1 MRNHILTLAAAAAIA
16 ALSAS
21 SVFADTVTAKIKAW
35 QPDTMELV
43 LESGEVFPID
53 TAKIQMPD
61 NLQPGDTV
69 VIEYTSNDNGV
80 NDVFSVVKQGG

>member
-21 SVFADTVTAKIKAW
+21 SGFADTVTAKIKAW
-35 QPDTMELV
+35 QANTKELV

-53 TAKIQMPD
+53 TAKIQMPE